1 MKNAKISRR
10 SFLLGLAA
18 CSAAGIL
25 TACKGDDTPASSA
38 STSPEAPASSVS
50 KLEPIGL
57 FTVEDFPK
65 LDGSTACIPL
75 MAQMMADTTGIDLEV
90 AQSGISVS
98 TTAYAWENFG
108 LYPDEEYTARMLV
121 VYEAPD
127 YVKEELKEANAQL
140 EQKPIG
146 RDALVF
152 IVNENNPVKSLTRQ
166 QLKDIYAGKI
176 TNWKE
181 VGGED
186 LAIVPFQ
193 RGEDSGSQTLFR
205 KLLIQG
211 GELMDPPTELAPAA
225 MGELVD
231 SIAAY
236 NNSANAIGFSV
247 YYYVDQMYSQPG
259 LRLLAVDGVTP
270 SNDTIASES
279 YPLCNEF
286 YAVLHADAAAD
297 SPERQLYDWLDTT
310 AGQDCI
316 KKSGYVAVAPA
327 TAANS
332 AV

>member
-1 MKNAKISRR
+1 ML
-10 SFLLGLAA
+10 F
-18 CSAAGIL
+18 
-25 TACKGDDTPASSA
+25 
-38 STSPEAPASSVS
+38 SPE
-50 KLEPIGL
+50 E
-57 FTVEDFPK
+57 FPK

-108 LYPDEEYTARMLV
+108 LYPDEDYTAKMLV

-127 YVKEELKEANAQL
+127 YVKEELQEAGAQL

-152 IVNENNPVKSLTRQ
+152 IVNENNPVQSLTRQ

-176 TNWKE
+176 TNWKD
-181 VGGED
+181 VGGDD

-193 RGEDSGSQTLFR
+193 RGEDSGSQTLFQ

-211 GELMDPPTELAPAA
+211 GPLMEAPTELAPTA

-231 SIAAY
+231 SIAEY

-247 YYYVDQMYSQPG
+247 YYYIDQMYSKPG

-270 SNDTIASES
+270 SNETIADQS

-286 YAVLHADAAAD
+286 YAAILQDSAAD
-297 SPERQLYDWLDTT
+297 SPERRIYEWLSTD
-310 AGQDCI
+310 AGRSCI
-316 KKSGYVAVAPA
+316 EHSGYVAVQ
-327 TAANS
+327 
-332 AV
+332 